1 MKVIGLMS
9 GTSGDGVDAALVD
22 IRGHGEM
29 LKVKMLACLSRPY
42 SRSLQQR
49 VLEASLKGTVA
60 DVCHLNALLGELFAQ
75 AALRLIARAGLSP
88 ADVALIGSHG
98 QTIHHLPVGIKE
110 AGVGLVRSTLQIAEP
125 AVIAERTGITT
136 VANFRSRDMAA
147 GGEGAPL
154 TPYVHYLLLRH
165 PRRAR
170 LVVNL
175 GGISNVTYLP
185 KHGSPEKVAAFDTGP
200 ANMVLDALMH
210 RVSEG
215 RMPFDRGGK
224 HAATGTIH
232 RELLAELMTHP
243 FLKRRPPKSTGREE
257 FGERFVEELLARQR
271 AYRLRPQDLL
281 ATCAYWTAAAVGSAR
296 RWIRNGIEEVV
307 VGGGGIHTETVMRH
321 LRSVFRNVPVKTFD
335 DLGWKS
341 KAFEA
346 VAFALLA
353 YQTVSGECTNLPQVT
368 GARHPA
374 ILGAIVPGAGKIP
387 ARLSPVPRPSRR

>member
-9 GTSGDGVDAALVD
+9 GTSADGVDAALID
-22 IRGHGEM
+22 IRGRGEA
-29 LKVKMLACLSRPY
+29 LKVTMLAYLSRPY

-49 VLEASLKGTVA
+49 VLDASLKGTVA
-60 DVCHLNALLGELFAQ
+60 DVCHLNVLLGELFAQ
-75 AALRLIARAGLSP
+75 AALRVIARAGLKP

-98 QTIHHLPVGIKE
+98 QTIHHLPVGTKE
-110 AGVGLVRSTLQIAEP
+110 AGVGVVRSTLQIAEP

-136 VANFRSRDMAA
+136 IANFRSRDMAA

-154 TPYVHYLLLRH
+154 TPYAHYVLLHH
-165 PRRAR
+165 PRRGR
-170 LVVNL
+170 LIVNL

-185 KHGSPEKVAAFDTGP
+185 KQGNADKVAAFDTGP
-200 ANMVLDALMH
+200 ANMVLDALVQ
-210 RVSEG
+210 RVSDG

-224 HAATGTIH
+224 QAAAGTIH
-232 RELLAELMTHP
+232 REFLAELMAHP

-257 FGERFVEELLARQR
+257 FGERFVDQVLSRSR
-271 AYRLRPQDLL
+271 AHRLRSEDLL

-296 RWIRNGIEEVV
+296 RWINSGIDEVV
-307 VGGGGIHTETVMRH
+307 VGGGGIYNETVMRH

-346 VAFALLA
+346 VAFAVLA
-353 YQTVSGECTNLPQVT
+353 YQTASGECTNLPQVT
-368 GARHPA
+368 GARHSV
-374 ILGAIVPGAGKIP
+374 ILGAIVPGAGKRP
-387 ARLSPVPRPSRR
+387 AGSSLISQSRRR

>member
-9 GTSGDGVDAALVD
+9 GTSADGVDAALID
-22 IRGHGEM
+22 IHGRGEA
-29 LKVKMLACLSRPY
+29 LKVKMVACLSRPY

-60 DVCHLNALLGELFAQ
+60 DVCHLNALLGEWFAQ
-75 AALRLIARAGLSP
+75 AAVRVITRAGLKPS
-88 ADVALIGSHG
+88 DVALIGSHG
-98 QTIHHLPVGIKE
+98 QTIHHLPVGTKE
-110 AGVGLVRSTLQIAEP
+110 AGAGVIRSTLQIAEP
-125 AVIAERTGITT
+125 TVIAERTGITT
-136 VANFRSRDMAA
+136 IANFRSRDMAA

-170 LVVNL
+170 LIVNL

-185 KHGSPEKVAAFDTGP
+185 KQSSPDKITAFDTGP
-200 ANMVLDALMH
+200 ANMVLDALMQ

-224 HAATGTIH
+224 QAATGTIH
-232 RELLAELMTHP
+232 REFLAELMAHP

-257 FGERFVEELLARQR
+257 FGERFVDQLLARQR
-271 AYRLRPQDLL
+271 AHRLRSEDLL

-296 RWIRNGIEEVV
+296 HWIRNGIDEVV
-307 VGGGGIHTETVMRH
+307 VGGGGIYNETVMRH

-346 VAFALLA
+346 VAFAVLA
-353 YQTVSGECTNLPQVT
+353 YQTASGEYTNLPQVT
-368 GARHPA
+368 GARHPV
-374 ILGAIVPGAGKIP
+374 ILGAIVPGAGK
-387 ARLSPVPRPSRR
+387 RPTGSSLIRQSRR